1 MRRNKLS
8 ESILLTYV
16 RKGLNWTIMAEL
28 AYYHLETFF
37 KSLNNIYL
45 HAKGLATY
53 SPEKN
58 CSAISELD
66 NG

>member
-1 MRRNKLS
+1 
-8 ESILLTYV
+8 
-16 RKGLNWTIMAEL
+16 MAEL